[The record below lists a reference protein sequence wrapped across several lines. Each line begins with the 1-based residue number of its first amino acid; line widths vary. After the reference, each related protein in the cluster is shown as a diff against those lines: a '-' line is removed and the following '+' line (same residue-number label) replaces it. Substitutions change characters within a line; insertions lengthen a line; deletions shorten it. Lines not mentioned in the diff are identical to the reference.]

1 MHIELL
7 IYRDLSESAFF
18 SLFFRIF
25 AVTMKICIFCSAN
38 SDIDRDYFHLTW
50 ELGTRLAQN
59 GHTIVFGGT
68 DMGLMECIANAAKTA
83 GGQVIGVVPSK
94 VEENGHISQHMD
106 VHIPCDNLND
116 RKALMMAQSDLFIA
130 LPGGIGTLDEI
141 FSVAASATIGYHQK
155 PVILYN
161 MKGFW
166 NTLIACLNDLH
177 EKGVT
182 RKQWQ
187 SYIRVADTLDELL
200 QLAEDAV

>member
-1 MHIELL
+1 
-7 IYRDLSESAFF
+7 
-18 SLFFRIF
+18 
-25 AVTMKICIFCSAN
+25 MKICIFCSAN
-38 SDIDRDYFHLTW
+38 SNIDRYFFQLTW

-155 PVILYN
+155 MVVLYN
-161 MKGFW
+161 VGGFW
-166 NTLIACLNDLH
+166 DAVIAALDNLQQQ
-177 EKGVT
+177 GMV
-182 RKQWQ
+182 RGQWQ
-187 SYIRVADTLDELL
+187 QYIKIVNSVDELAL
-200 QLAEDAV
+200 LV